1 MSDDFVETETENAE
15 IKETNIQM
23 DNQNQNNFI
32 PMNDY
37 QTQMN
42 SDMNQMNE
50 FNNPILDNNL
60 NMMDMNT
67 NILDE
72 EEQKRIEERQ
82 KEENER
88 RNKIKEKMEFELKK
102 KEELRQKAVEFLN
115 DFENKRLEEIEKRK
129 AENIKKEN
137 EILENKKLAKEGKIN
152 PWESITEIIA
162 MKDSEYKG
170 SKEVKRMREVIINRK
185 NDIKEGND
193 KN

>member
-1 MSDDFVETETENAE
+1 MSDDFVEAENAE

-42 SDMNQMNE
+42 SDMNQMNQ
-50 FNNPILDNNL
+50 FNNPISDNNF
-60 NMMDMNT
+60 NIMDMNT

-72 EEQKRIEERQ
+72 EEQKRIEERE

-88 RNKIKEKMEFELKK
+88 RNKIKEKMELELVQKEELKK
-102 KEELRQKAVEFLN
+102 KAIEFLN
-115 DFENKRLEEIEKRK
+115 DFENKRIEEIEKRK
-129 AENIKKEN
+129 AENIKKEQ
-137 EILENKKLAKEGKIN
+137 ELLENKKLAKEGKIN

-170 SKEVKRMREVIINRK
+170 SRDVQRMREVIINRK

-193 KN
+193 NN